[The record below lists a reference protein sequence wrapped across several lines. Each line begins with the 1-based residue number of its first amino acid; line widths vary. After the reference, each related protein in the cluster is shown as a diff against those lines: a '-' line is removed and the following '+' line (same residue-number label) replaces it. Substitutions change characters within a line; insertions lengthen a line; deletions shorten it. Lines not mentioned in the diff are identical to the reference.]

1 MGLGALPLAITILV
15 APAQLKMEEGVA
27 PATVTVTVTA
37 PGSAATHLRLWCS
50 TGALSRARELGNG
63 RFAASYAP
71 PAAGKPT
78 FAVLAAWDEQS
89 GEAAAAT
96 VVLVG
101 RTEIPVETEP
111 GAQVVAVVHGRRSV
125 ARANA
130 AGHARV
136 PAWVWPGDRN
146 ATVTAID
153 AAGNATTQELP
164 LELPPP
170 DGVFLLAPAEVAAG
184 QPVPVWAFAT
194 GTTTPELAV
203 TGGGLLSSIALRPGV
218 ASARLQARAEVTLTA
233 LGAGDRAE
241 QRIRM
246 ATTTP
251 PPARLIALG
260 PQPSQRTPPPAPSTP
275 SPPKGGP
282 PSGGASLRAARE
294 PPLSPWELGAALS
307 GRYSGTFV
315 GGGGVLAARRR
326 LGRFAVGLD
335 LDGRY
340 ANGAL
345 AGDDLRAGGL
355 GLRLAAEMRFAV
367 SPRATLFLAAGA
379 GGHWASVRR
388 APPAGAAVTTNDG
401 GPSLSG
407 GGGLLVRAGPGV
419 VELGVG
425 YAWTPLVRHALAN
438 LDGVTLSVGY
448 RAARWRR
455 RRRRRRR
462 GGGRRPRGR
471 RRRARGT

>member
-203 TGGGLLSSIALRPGV
+203 TGGGSLSSIALRPGV

-251 PPARLIALG
+251 PPARSIALG

-282 PSGGASLRAARE
+282 PSGGRRCAPRASRRCHPGSSEPRSAAATPE
-294 PPLSPWELGAALS
+294 PSSAA
-307 GRYSGTFV
+307 
-315 GGGGVLAARRR
+315 AAS
-326 LGRFAVGLD
+326 
-335 LDGRY
+335 
-340 ANGAL
+340 
-345 AGDDLRAGGL
+345 
-355 GLRLAAEMRFAV
+355 
-367 SPRATLFLAAGA
+367 SPRAAASA
-379 GGHWASVRR
+379 ASPSASTSTAATPTARSRATTSAPAASACASPPRCASPSPPARRSSSPRAPAATGQASAAPHPR
-388 APPAGAAVTTNDG
+388 APP
-401 GPSLSG
+401 
-407 GGGLLVRAGPGV
+407 
-419 VELGVG
+419 
-425 YAWTPLVRHALAN
+425 
-438 LDGVTLSVGY
+438 
-448 RAARWRR
+448 
-455 RRRRRRR
+455 
-462 GGGRRPRGR
+462 
-471 RRRARGT
+471 